1 MSESSQDLETGKSNP
16 GSEDMNAEAVR
27 NNRLSFLLADLQH
40 FGQSLLQNEQMGE
53 GRFRFFLTLIT
64 ASIAG
69 LVALHTAN
77 NEHVKA
83 ALPVIVNVA
92 LIVLFLFGVLTYLR
106 MLQRDRVSEGYKQDL
121 KYIRHLLRD
130 QVGLTNYEVPFQPHI
145 RSAEDD
151 TSGAEDD
158 TNSAKKRWISFK
170 IWWERR
176 LRAGYT
182 QTVGA
187 VSTLLFSMLVLYDL
201 HLMWKHSWLIKLIK
215 DMPVLGILVVLIVFV
230 ALCLAASDLA
240 VRNKQKAKEHAETA
254 RDGAEEPAKPD
265 KEG

>member
-1 MSESSQDLETGKSNP
+1 MSGLGRNSETRNTEP
-16 GSEDMNAEAVR
+16 EAIL
-27 NNRLSFLLADLQH
+27 NNRTQFLLAELGH
-40 FGQSLLQNEQMGE
+40 FEQSLLQNEQMGE

-64 ASIAG
+64 ATIAG
-69 LVALHTAN
+69 LVALHTATG
-77 NEHVKA
+77 EILRKQEIQ
-83 ALPVIVNVA
+83 PIVIFA
-92 LIVLFLFGVLTYLR
+92 LILLLLFGVLTYLR

-145 RSAEDD
+145 RS
-151 TSGAEDD
+151 AEDD